1 MHPLMKATLTGLGA
15 LAIAVPAAAQF
26 GGPPPPPNTGVPLYA
41 KMVGGQGEGNITVVV
56 DPPKGT
62 ACYLMNVTGLE
73 NVTAAH
79 IHIGGPGEDGRPVVP
94 LDAPTDGSSGGCAQV
109 TDQVAQA
116 LLANPGG
123 YYVNVH
129 TRALPNGAIRGQ
141 LSKELAVPHAPL
153 PAPASAG
160 GPGERG

>member
-1 MHPLMKATLTGLGA
+1 MNTFTKGTLACLGA
-15 LAIAVPAAAQF
+15 LAIAVPAVAQF

-41 KMVGGQGEGNITVVV
+41 KLTGGEGQGNATVVV

-79 IHIGGPGEDGRPVVP
+79 IHAGAVGETGRVVVP
-94 LDAPTDGSSGGCAQV
+94 FETPDDGTSGGCAQV
-109 TDQVAQA
+109 TAEVAQA
-116 LLANPGG
+116 LLANPEG

-141 LSKELAVPHAPL
+141 LQNDLPL
-153 PAPASAG
+153 PAAPPAAAAA
-160 GPGERG
+160 PGERG

>member
-1 MHPLMKATLTGLGA
+1 MRTITRTPATGLATLAA
-15 LAIAVPAAAQF
+15 LALAVPAAAQF

-41 KMVGGQGEGNITVVV
+41 RMTGGAGTGSVTVVV

-62 ACYLMNVTGLE
+62 VCYIMNVAGLD

-79 IHIGGPGEDGRPVVP
+79 IHNGGPGETGAPVVP
-94 LDAPTDGSSGGCAQV
+94 MEAPEGGTSGGCAQV
-109 TDQVAQA
+109 TADVSAA

-129 TRALPNGAIRGQ
+129 TQALPSGAIRGQ
-141 LSKELAVPHAPL
+141 PTK
-153 PAPASAG
+153 
-160 GPGERG
+160 

>member
-1 MHPLMKATLTGLGA
+1 MRILTKAALATLGA

-41 KMVGGQGEGNITVVV
+41 RMTGGAGGGNVTVVV

-62 ACYLMNVTGLE
+62 ACYIMNVWGLQDI
-73 NVTAAH
+73 TAAH
-79 IHIGGPGEDGRPVVP
+79 IHKGGPGETGAPVVP
-94 LDAPTDGSSGGCAQV
+94 LATPTDGTAGACVPV
-109 TDQVAQA
+109 TAEVSAA

-129 TRALPNGAIRGQ
+129 TRAFPQGAIRGQ
-141 LSKELAVPHAPL
+141 LSK
-153 PAPASAG
+153 
-160 GPGERG
+160 